1 MNSTFLITL
10 IAAFASFILPAI
22 IYSFI
27 VKKRGRFNT
36 DNTKNT
42 SLFLPLVVPLFA
54 ISTILYY
61 TIYDN
66 KDFLTVLTSVE
77 LIVPFIAA
85 ITIGIIGTI
94 FKNNKFIIPLALLL
108 GSFVS
113 SFAIPDE
120 ATTFI
125 ADTNPLIVKAGI
137 GLAWFVFSLIYKYV
151 NTGDSMLSIQSIT
164 VAIGIA
170 VLGLIGA
177 IPSFLGIL
185 GIIFTAGFLALM
197 SFTWY
202 PARLKISDSEAS
214 CFGFLLFSLMV
225 WTSTEN
231 AAGCILIFCLYFV
244 IDILWAFL
252 LKLSFMDKYSN
263 IQQNTSYS
271 KAIEQGMLPNL
282 VANYVVRI
290 QILLLFLGVF
300 QALADNHFSL
310 LLASSLITV
319 WFMYRLQNISDGPQ
333 SFKDINRQVIEDLQA
348 RINDIKQFS
357 NKDNDF

>member
-10 IAAFASFILPAI
+10 IATFASFILPAI

-36 DNTKNT
+36 DNTNKP

-66 KDFLTVLTSVE
+66 KDFLTVLTSAE
-77 LIVPFIAA
+77 LIVTFISAV
-85 ITIGIIGTI
+85 TIGIIGTV
-94 FKNNKFIIPLALLL
+94 FKNNKFILPLALLS

-137 GLAWFVFSLIYKYV
+137 GFAWFLFSLIFKYA
-151 NTGDSMLSIQSIT
+151 NIGDAMLSIQSIT
-164 VAIGIA
+164 IAVGIA
-170 VLGLIGA
+170 ILGLIGA
-177 IPSFLGIL
+177 IPSFLGVL
-185 GIIFTAGFLALM
+185 GIMFTAGFLALM

-202 PARLKISDSEAS
+202 PARLKISNSEAN

-225 WTSTEN
+225 WTFTEN
-231 AAGCILIFCLYFV
+231 AAGCVLIFCLYFI

-263 IQQNTSYS
+263 IHQNTSYS
-271 KAIEQGMLPNL
+271 KAIEQGMAPNL
-282 VANYVVRI
+282 IANYIIRI
-290 QILLLFLGVF
+290 QIILLFLGAF

-319 WFMYRLQNISDGPQ
+319 WFMYKLQNISDGPQ

-357 NKDNDF
+357 NKDNEF